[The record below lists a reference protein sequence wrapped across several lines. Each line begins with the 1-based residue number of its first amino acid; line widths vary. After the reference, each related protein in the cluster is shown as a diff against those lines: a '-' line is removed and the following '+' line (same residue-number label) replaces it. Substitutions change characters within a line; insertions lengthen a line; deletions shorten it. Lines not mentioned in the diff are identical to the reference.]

1 MKQTQRKSW
10 HIFNCSHSGNNPT
23 PKSRFLSLEDIK
35 MAMRILSID
44 GGGIRGILPGMLLV
58 ALEKKLQDISQ
69 NPAAELRITSI
80 SLPVPVPGP
89 FCVLLTFALM
99 RKESPSSPLR
109 KPSISTFRMG
119 MKFLMSASG
128 KQSVHWVVLVM
139 KNILQ
144 RSRRGIK
151 NSIW

>member
-1 MKQTQRKSW
+1 
-10 HIFNCSHSGNNPT
+10 
-23 PKSRFLSLEDIK
+23 

-69 NPAAELRITSI
+69 NPAARIADYFDLVAGTST
-80 SLPVPVPGP
+80 GA

-109 KPSISTFRMG
+109 KPSISIFRMG

-128 KQSVHWVVLVM
+128 KQSVHWVVLAM

-144 RSRRGIK
+144 RSWRGY
-151 NSIW
+151 